1 MEWGECMKQHY
12 VMPVGVDDFR
22 RVREEY
28 YYVDKTDFIRQLID
42 GHAQATLIT
51 RPRRFGKTL
60 SLSMLYYFFSNKD
73 AEANRVLFE
82 GSNIE
87 KAGER
92 YMSEQGSRP
101 VVFLSLKDIK
111 QSDMDNMLAMFAYT
125 MQTLYDSFSYLQEAD
140 VLSVQEKRYFS
151 KVLEGRASSV
161 ELQFS
166 LKNLTAFL
174 AGYHQKSVLVLIDE
188 YDAPIQYAW
197 DYGYY
202 DEAIVFMRNYL
213 SSVLKTNPSLDFA
226 VLTGVLRIAKESI
239 FSSLN
244 NLEVASVACGGYLDV
259 MGFTYAEIQQMAAD
273 FGVEDKLPEIKAWYD
288 GYNFAGQEIYNPWSV
303 INYFRNNCRPAAYWV
318 NTSGNTILRHMLE
331 HADPSQGKS
340 LTALLAGKKISA
352 SLDEGVIY
360 AEIYQNSD
368 ALYSMLLTTGYLTMV
383 DYPDPYIDD
392 DSCTLRIPNRE
403 IRTLFKKEV
412 MRHLSSKGSGSE
424 LLRNLVNSLLSGKAA
439 EFEESLAEFLRLVA
453 SFHDTAARESFY
465 HGLVLGL
472 LATLMPRFE
481 VVSNRESGYGRFDIA
496 IFPGPG
502 QSAGALLE
510 FKVAEKEEEMPE
522 RAREA
527 LAQIRANKYA
537 SEFEQRGVKEVWQ
550 YGIAFCGKKCQIEAA
565 DAQGTR

>member
-1 MEWGECMKQHY
+1 MKQHY

-60 SLSMLYYFFSNKD
+60 SLSMLYYFFTNKE

-92 YMSEQGSRP
+92 YMAEQGSRP

-111 QSDMDNMLAMFAYT
+111 QSDMGSMLAMFASV
-125 MQTLYDSFSYLQEAD
+125 MQALYDSFPYLQEAD
-140 VLSVQEKRYFS
+140 VLSVQEKKYFS
-151 KVLEGRASSV
+151 KVLEGQASNV
-161 ELQFS
+161 ELQLS
-166 LKNLTAFL
+166 LKNLTEFL
-174 AGYHQKSVLVLIDE
+174 ARYHQKSVLVLLDE
-188 YDAPIQYAW
+188 YDAPLQYAW

-202 DEAIVFMRNYL
+202 QEAIVFVRNYL
-213 SSVLKTNPSLDFA
+213 SSVLKSNPSLDFA
-226 VLTGVLRIAKESI
+226 VITGVLRIAKESI

-244 NLEVASVACGGYLDV
+244 NLKVASVASGGLSEI
-259 MGFTYAEIQQMAAD
+259 MGFTHEEIRQMASD
-273 FGVEDKLPEIKAWYD
+273 FNVPEKSEEIKTWYD
-288 GYNFAGQEIYNPWSV
+288 GYNFSGKAIYNPWSV
-303 INYFRNNCRPAAYWV
+303 VNYFANECQPEPYWV
-318 NTSGNTILRHMLE
+318 NTSGNAILQHLLKEAGDEQVRDLY
-331 HADPSQGKS
+331 
-340 LTALLAGKKISA
+340 ALLDGGTVKAQ
-352 SLDEGVIY
+352 LVEGAIY
-360 AEIYQNSD
+360 DDIYKSSR
-368 ALYSMLLTTGYLTMV
+368 ALYSMLLNTGYLTIAEKTKSYAGARTAM
-383 DYPDPYIDD
+383 
-392 DSCTLRIPNRE
+392 RIPNLE
-403 IRTLFKKEV
+403 IRLLFQEEI
-412 MRHLSSKGSGSE
+412 MNRLSEAGSDE
-424 LLRNLVNSLLSGKAA
+424 SLLVSITEALLEGRAA
-439 EFEESLAEFLRLVA
+439 DFASSLTKFLRFAV
-453 SFHDTAARESFY
+453 SFYDTANKESFY
-465 HGLVLGL
+465 HGLMLGL
-472 LATLMPRFE
+472 LAALVPVFE

-496 IFPGPG
+496 VFPKEEEA
-502 QSAGALLE
+502 AGALLE

>member
-1 MEWGECMKQHY
+1 MKQHY
-12 VMPVGVDDFR
+12 VMPVGLDDFR

-60 SLSMLYYFFSNKD
+60 SLSMLYYFFTNKD
-73 AEANRVLFE
+73 AEANRALFE

-92 YMSEQGSRP
+92 YMAEQGSRP

-111 QSDMDNMLAMFAYT
+111 ERDFDGMLSGFAELSKRVYYGFRYLLEEDILTAGEREVFQAILDLKARLSD
-125 MQTLYDSFSYLQEAD
+125 LQYS
-140 VLSVQEKRYFS
+140 LS
-151 KVLEGRASSV
+151 
-161 ELQFS
+161 
-166 LKNLTAFL
+166 NLTDYL
-174 AGYHQKSVLVLIDE
+174 KRCHQRNVLVLIDE

-202 DEAIVFMRNYL
+202 DEAIVFVRNYL
-213 SSVLKTNPSLDFA
+213 SSVLKTNLSLDFA

-244 NLEVASVACGGYLDV
+244 NLEVASVAYGGYLDV

-273 FGVEDKLPEIKAWYD
+273 FEVEDKLPEIKAWYD

-303 INYFRNNCRPAAYWV
+303 INYFHNNCRPAAYWV

-331 HADPSQGKS
+331 QADSSQSRS
-340 LTALLAGKKISA
+340 LSALLAGKKISA

-360 AEIYQNSD
+360 DEIYQNSD

-392 DSCTLRIPNRE
+392 DGCTLRIPNRE

-424 LLRNLVNSLLSGKAA
+424 LLRNLVGSLLVGNGA
-439 EFEESLAEFLRLVA
+439 EFEEYLAEFLRLVA
-453 SFHDTAARESFY
+453 SFHDTAGRESFY

-496 IFPGPG
+496 VFPKEEEA
-502 QSAGALLE
+502 AGALLE
-510 FKVAEKEEEMPE
+510 FKVAEKEGEMPE

-527 LAQIRANKYA
+527 LAQIQENDYIA
-537 SEFEQRGVKEVWQ
+537 EFEKRGVQEVWQ

-565 DAQGTR
+565 GE

>member
-1 MEWGECMKQHY
+1 MKQHY

-22 RVREEY
+22 RVREDY
-28 YYVDKTDFIRQLID
+28 YYVDKTDFIKKLLD

-60 SLSMLYYFFSNKD
+60 ALSMLYYFFSNKD

-82 GSNIE
+82 GSRIE
-87 KAGER
+87 AAGAQ
-92 YMSEQGSRP
+92 YMAEQGSRP

-111 QSDMDNMLAMFAYT
+111 QSCMENMVEMIGAAMQSA
-125 MQTLYDSFSYLQEAD
+125 YDSFRYLQEGE
-140 VLSVQEKRYFS
+140 VLSGQEKQYFQR
-151 KVLEGRASSV
+151 VLEGKASNV
-161 ELQFS
+161 DLQLS

-174 AGYHQKSVLVLIDE
+174 ARFYGKPALVLIDE

-213 SSVLKTNPSLDFA
+213 SSVLKSNHHLDFA

-244 NLEVASVACGGYLDV
+244 NLEVASVASGGYLDV
-259 MGFTYAEIQQMAAD
+259 MGFTYEEIQSMAAD
-273 FGVEDKLPEIKAWYD
+273 FSACDKLPEIKAWYD

-303 INYFRNNCRPAAYWV
+303 INYFHNDCRPVAYWV
-318 NTSGNTILRHMLE
+318 NTSGNSILRHMLE
-331 HADPSQGKS
+331 HADSSQSKS
-340 LTALLAGKKISA
+340 LAALLKGGKIRAG
-352 SLDEGVIY
+352 LDEGVIY
-360 AEIYQNSD
+360 DEIYQNSD
-368 ALYSMLLTTGYLTMV
+368 ALYTMLLTTGYLTMV

-392 DSCTLRIPNRE
+392 DGCTLRIPNRE
-403 IRTLFKKEV
+403 IRSLFKKEV
-412 MRHLSSKGSGSE
+412 MRHLARQGSGSE
-424 LLRNLVNSLLSGKAA
+424 LLRNLVDGLLTGQAA
-439 EFEESLAEFLRLVA
+439 DFEESLAEFLRLLA
-453 SFHDTAARESFY
+453 SFYDTAARESFY

-496 IFPGPG
+496 IFPGPK
-502 QSAGALLE
+502 QSVGALLE
-510 FKVAEKEEEMPE
+510 FKVVDSEGKMPE
-522 RAREA
+522 RAKDA
-527 LAQIRANKYA
+527 LLQIKENKYI

-550 YGIAFCGKKCQIEAA
+550 YGIAFCGKKCHIEAA
-565 DAQGTR
+565 ENQAR